1 MIYWHHMSL
10 QETIKGGIKD
20 AMKNKDSIRLDV
32 LRGLST
38 AFMNYSVANGG
49 TPQTELS
56 DEKILEVIA
65 KEAKKRK
72 DSIEQFTNAGRN
84 ELAEKEQSEL
94 FILQEFLPTMMSADE
109 IKPIA
114 QAKIAEMNADASKVG
129 MVVGSLMKELKG
141 KADGDDVKKVVEALL
156 S

>member
-20 AMKNKDSIRLDV
+20 AMKNKDSIHLDV

-56 DEKILEVIA
+56 DEKILEIIA
-65 KEAKKRK
+65 KEAKKASHSQICTLGSKAVVKARGI
-72 DSIEQFTNAGRN
+72 S
-84 ELAEKEQSEL
+84 
-94 FILQEFLPTMMSADE
+94 LPPT
-109 IKPIA
+109 
-114 QAKIAEMNADASKVG
+114 SK
-129 MVVGSLMKELKG
+129 
-141 KADGDDVKKVVEALL
+141 
-156 S
+156 

>member
-1 MIYWHHMSL
+1 MSL

-56 DEKILEVIA
+56 DEKTLEVIA

-72 DSIEQFTNAGRN
+72 DSIEQFVNAGRN

-94 FILQEFLPTMMSADE
+94 FILQEFLPTMMPADE